1 MERRYLDERDVDRIM
16 KQIVLV
22 GVQGTKRTIYFEKAA
37 ALEGAELEFVDWKDW
52 DAWAERCE
60 RTNTCIKIDPF
71 LYQSGNLEEMNH
83 LVGEYHEKLMQMKAV
98 GEQHGSFYLNEPD
111 AIWSVLDKA
120 SCKDVLRQAGCAVTH
135 SFGMASHTAERLL
148 DKMREEHIV
157 SVFLKPVLGSGA
169 AGVTAFRVQR
179 STGRMVLYTCAAVKE
194 IEEAERAEELRE
206 ADRGVGTSHVR
217 KKRILV
223 NTKHLM
229 RMEDEA
235 KIRQYLDILLPVGC
249 LMEQWYPKEKLGDA
263 TYDLR
268 AVYQFGQ
275 LDYVLARLS
284 KGPITNLQL
293 NNHPLAYEELGL
305 PVAVRADI
313 EELCRAAASCFPGLR
328 SVGIDILL
336 ERGSRKPRIIEMN
349 GQGDLLYQDI
359 YNKNVI
365 YRRQVSCMMA
375 PAYGR

>member
-1 MERRYLDERDVDRIM
+1 MRKMI
-16 KQIVLV
+16 LV

-52 DAWAERCE
+52 DAWAEKCE
-60 RTNTCIKIDPF
+60 CTNTCIKIDPF
-71 LYQSGNLEEMNH
+71 SYQSGNLEEMNR
-83 LVGEYHEKLMQMKAV
+83 LVGDYHEKLMQMKAF
-98 GEQHGSFYLNEPD
+98 GEQHGIFYLNEPD

-135 SFGMASHTAERLL
+135 SFGMAPHTAEQLI
-148 DKMREEHIV
+148 DKMRKEHIF

-194 IEEAERAEELRE
+194 TKEAEESKKA
-206 ADRGVGTSHVR
+206 ADIGVGDGE
-217 KKRILV
+217 KKRSLV
-223 NTKHLM
+223 NTKRLV

-268 AVYQFGQ
+268 VVYQFGQ

-293 NNHPLAYEELGL
+293 NNRPLAYEELGL
-305 PVAVRADI
+305 SVSVREEI

-336 ERGSRKPRIIEMN
+336 ERGSRKSRIIEMN

-365 YRRQVSCMMA
+365 YRRQVSCIMA
-375 PAYGR
+375 PAYWSKSALAPR